1 MEYTGERVAAWP
13 ADCDDFTSEKMIFLK
28 HIYSVQC
35 VKMGEELDKLF
46 RFNNY
51 MKLLP
56 VL

>member
-13 ADCDDFTSEKMIFLK
+13 ADCDDFTSEKIIFLK

-35 VKMGEELDKLF
+35 VKMGEEVDKLF
-46 RFNNY
+46 GFNNY
-51 MKLLP
+51 VKMLP